1 MLGEGMK
8 VHTVTSSVMEGIH
21 VYSDNSVL
29 LCLYLGVKKDLNL
42 NVFKQIRR
50 QS

>member
-1 MLGEGMK
+1 MK
-8 VHTVTSSVMEGIH
+8 VHTVTSSVMDTSH
-21 VYSDNSVL
+21 VFSDNSVS
-29 LCLYLGVKKDLNL
+29 LCLYLRVKKDLNL